1 MQKMLWFKIFA
12 SIYSLVAIIHLIG
25 LLLLYKA
32 KKELPNQR
40 LLVMN
45 LATAEMFNCM
55 AIFGVNVIRL
65 VKHGPINVFVPIVF
79 TFFFTEI
86 RFTMLH
92 IIFDRFLEIYTNIR
106 YPVIMTNKTMK
117 ILFVGH
123 WIVSILFATIIYLLE
138 VLESYSTSMIFAFFS
153 YLILDIIILISF
165 LVTYSYFY
173 LKVKKIRSL
182 ESNSVNRP
190 PQNRQRPLFKKFKLP
205 CYIVLT
211 YICFNMTSTILM
223 TYSRY
228 EKNAWLSEMLWNIA
242 DVPIVA
248 GFTSDAA
255 IYVLANKNV
264 RKLLIALFRREK
276 MQSSNR
282 VAPTLDKSWK

>member
-1 MQKMLWFKIFA
+1 MTWMQKMLWFKIFA

-92 IIFDRFLEIYTNIR
+92 IIFDRFLEIYTNIK
-106 YPVIMTNKTMK
+106 YPLIMSSKT
-117 ILFVGH
+117 ITGLVVGH
-123 WIVSILFATIIYLLE
+123 WTLSVLFAIIRISLQ
-138 VLESYSTSMIFAFFS
+138 VLKGTRTARKFS
-153 YLILDIIILISF
+153 NLSFLTLDIIILISF
-165 LVTYSYFY
+165 LITYSYFF
-173 LKVKKIRSL
+173 LKIKKIRRL
-182 ESNSVNRP
+182 ESNSANP
-190 PQNRQRPLFKKFKLP
+190 FPQNR
-205 CYIVLT
+205 
-211 YICFNMTSTILM
+211 
-223 TYSRY
+223 
-228 EKNAWLSEMLWNIA
+228 
-242 DVPIVA
+242 
-248 GFTSDAA
+248 
-255 IYVLANKNV
+255 
-264 RKLLIALFRREK
+264 
-276 MQSSNR
+276 
-282 VAPTLDKSWK
+282 